1 MAKFEGTPEE
11 MAAFEKGVATERE
24 RFLKILKKF
33 HENFGSGDIAESTT
47 MMEIRYMYNFIM
59 ETRPLK

>member
-11 MAAFEKGVATERE
+11 MIAFEKGVAAERE

-33 HENFGSGDIAESTT
+33 HENFGSGPIEDSNAA
-47 MMEIRYMYNFIM
+47 MEIRYMYNFIM
-59 ETRPLK
+59 DTRPLK